1 MLGSVFVEK
10 NILSKKTKK
19 QLRLWRD
26 LVGIVRE
33 VWGSTRGTPMP
44 RLWFLGFVERQ
55 APRCY
60 RVVVLGWTPLSQKP
74 IPRPDAQNN
83 TIHTSFFS
91 QKNVTF
97 IFILPDK
104 LRVFFCAAFW
114 FRVSCL
120 YVYSNIFFYLFSI
133 PFSKST
139 GDSFCCFGG
148 GGERL
153 IHILSWKRKE
163 KIYPIAHAILKP
175 FLDNHHFLTIYFW
188 LASYHILSFEGSIGA
203 KYLR

>member
-1 MLGSVFVEK
+1 MRAKRNGARSWSSSRQRMLGSVFVEK

-104 LRVFFCAAFW
+104 LRVFFLRCVL
-114 FRVSCL
+114 VSCFL
-120 YVYSNIFFYLFSI
+120 FVCLFKHIFLSFFDPIFKIDRRFLLLFWRRGREAD
-133 PFSKST
+133 T
-139 GDSFCCFGG
+139 HLVL
-148 GGERL
+148 EE
-153 IHILSWKRKE
+153 KRKNISDRTCNP
-163 KIYPIAHAILKP
+163 KT
-175 FLDNHHFLTIYFW
+175 FF
-188 LASYHILSFEGSIGA
+188 G
-203 KYLR
+203 